1 MVFDFDTLLRE
12 GGSVHLSNF
21 YVAKNSGPFK
31 VANHAFKIN
40 FHRKTKVKAIQSVFA
55 SKYGF
60 SFIPFTDIV
69 EDKVKEEQ
77 VVGEFCQCF
86 FLL

>member
-1 MVFDFDTLLRE
+1 MVSVFDSLLKE

-21 YVAKNSGPFK
+21 YVAKNNGPYK

-40 FHRKTKVKAIQSVFA
+40 FHKKTKVKASQSVFA

-60 SFIPFTDIV
+60 DFLPFPNIV
-69 EDKVKEEQ
+69 EDNVKEQQ